1 MVAVLKL
8 QEKITGLLVFYFLVA
23 LVAIGSTLYVSW
35 RLEGGAAAINDAG
48 SERMRSY
55 HIAFLLAQQ
64 VQQPSAE
71 LRRDI
76 EAKVAQFEKVLTDL
90 DRGDPRRPLSL
101 PKDNNVRTQ
110 MSKLHQVWQA
120 DIKPRI
126 QRILD
131 TPQRSEQEKMLAEY
145 RPVVEI
151 FVGNVNDL
159 VEMVETS
166 NARATMLLRT
176 FQIGLVSL
184 AFIGTVLLMS
194 MFSLMVVRPVNRLRE
209 GIQRMGKADFGV
221 RLRFTK
227 RDEFGELAEG
237 FNQMADK
244 LQDLYATLEQR
255 VEEKSRSVEVKNREL
270 AALYDVAAF
279 LNSSTA
285 TEPLCG
291 IVLDKLS
298 ALIGARDGVVRLVD
312 AKGKQLQIIAS
323 RGVSKNFLD
332 EESCLAVG
340 DCLCGVVARDGV
352 AISSDFSTPSQ
363 PLLLHACKRDGFQ
376 AMVAIPI
383 RSKQRVMGMLNLFF
397 DTPRILPPSE
407 IRLLESVGQHLGIA
421 IENQRLVAREKE
433 MAVSEERNLLAQELH
448 DSIAQSLAFLNIQ
461 VQLLRNDLQQ
471 GQTTTALQG
480 LEQIREG
487 VQECYDDVREL
498 LVHFRTRVGNADL
511 ETAVRSAL
519 EKFEGQTGISTVF
532 SHRGTVPDMPP
543 EHVLQAMH
551 IVQESLSNVRK
562 HAKASRVDVE
572 LVCGGECTLYIND
585 NGTGFDAAH
594 DAGDTHV
601 GLSIMRE
608 RAHRIGAELVLESEP
623 GRGTRVRLVLPHRRD
638 SKV

>member
-1 MVAVLKL
+1 MISLKL
-8 QEKITGLLVFYFLVA
+8 QEKITGLLLFYFLIA
-23 LVAIGSTLYVSW
+23 LVAISSTLYVSW

-48 SERMRSY
+48 SERMRSF

-64 VQQPSAE
+64 VQHPTVE

-76 EAKVAQFEKVLTDL
+76 EAKAAQFEKVLSDL
-90 DRGDPRRPLSL
+90 EHGDPRRPLSL
-101 PKDNNVRTQ
+101 PKDGNVRAQ
-110 MSKLHQVWQA
+110 MSKLNKNWQT

-126 QRILD
+126 QHILD
-131 TPQRSEQEKMLAEY
+131 TPLRAEQERMLAEY
-145 RPVVEI
+145 RRAVE
-151 FVGNVNDL
+151 VYVDSVNNL
-159 VEMVETS
+159 VTMIEHS
-166 NARATMLLRT
+166 NAQATILLRF

-184 AFIGTVLLMS
+184 ALIGTVVLMS
-194 MFSLMVVRPVNRLRE
+194 LFTLMVVRPVNNLRE
-209 GIQRMGKADFGV
+209 GFQRMGKADFGV
-221 RLRFTK
+221 RLQVAK

-244 LQDLYATLEQR
+244 LQNFYATLEQR
-255 VEEKSRSVEVKNREL
+255 VEEKSHSIEVKNREL

-285 TEPLCG
+285 TEPLCD

-298 ALIGARDGVVRLVD
+298 ALVGTQEGLVRLVD
-312 AKGKQLQIIAS
+312 AKGEHMQIVAS
-323 RGVSKNFLD
+323 RGVSKSFLAN
-332 EESCLAVG
+332 EACLAVG
-340 DCLCGVVARDGV
+340 DCLCGEVARDGV
-352 AISSDFSTPSQ
+352 SFSTNFSTPVSR
-363 PLLLHACKRDGFQ
+363 PLLHTCKRDGFQ
-376 AMVAIPI
+376 AVVAVPI
-383 RSKQRVMGMLNLFF
+383 RSKQQGMGMLNLFF
-397 DTPRILPPSE
+397 ETPRILPQSD
-407 IRLLESVGQHLGIA
+407 IRLLESVGQHLGVA

-461 VQLLRNDLQQ
+461 VQLLHNDLQE
-471 GQTTTALQG
+471 GQINTALLG

-487 VQECYDDVREL
+487 VQESYDDVREL

-519 EKFEGQTGISTVF
+519 EKFEGQTGIRAAF
-532 SHRGTVPDMPP
+532 SHSGTLPGLSP

-562 HAKASRVDVE
+562 HAKASRVDVK
-572 LVCGGECTLYIND
+572 LVCDGECMLCISD
-585 NGTGFDAAH
+585 NGSGFDSAR

-608 RAHRIGAELVLESEP
+608 RAHRIGAELALESVP
-623 GRGTRVRLVLPHRRD
+623 GKGTTVRLVLPHRGD
-638 SKV
+638 SGV

>member
-1 MVAVLKL
+1 MVALKL
-8 QEKITGLLVFYFLVA
+8 QEKITGLLLFYFFVA
-23 LVAIGSTLYVSW
+23 LVAISSTLYVSW

-64 VQQPSAE
+64 VQQPSTK
-71 LRRDI
+71 LQHDI
-76 EAKVAQFEKVLTDL
+76 EAKVMQFEKVLSDL
-90 DRGDPRRPLSL
+90 DRGDPQRPLSL
-101 PKDNNVRTQ
+101 PKDAEVRAQ
-110 MSKLHQVWQA
+110 MNKLHLMWRS

-126 QRILD
+126 QNILN
-131 TPQRSEQEKMLAEY
+131 TPQRAEQERMLAEY
-145 RPVVEI
+145 RPVVEN

-166 NARATMLLRT
+166 NARTTMLLRSV
-176 FQIGLVSL
+176 QIGLVSL
-184 AFIGTVLLMS
+184 AFIGTVLLMNL
-194 MFSLMVVRPVNRLRE
+194 FSIMVVRPVNHLRE

-221 RLRFTK
+221 RLKVAK

-237 FNQMADK
+237 FNLMADK
-244 LQDLYATLEQR
+244 LQDIYATLEQR

-298 ALIGARDGVVRLVD
+298 ALIGACDGVVRLVD
-312 AKGKQLQIIAS
+312 NKGEKMQIVAS
-323 RGVSKNFLD
+323 RGVSKTFLD
-332 EESCLAVG
+332 EETCLAVG
-340 DCLCGVVARDGV
+340 NCLCGEVARDGI
-352 AISSDFSTPSQ
+352 AASFNFSTSLTRP
-363 PLLLHACKRDGFQ
+363 LLHACKRDGFQ
-376 AMVAIPI
+376 AVVAVPI
-383 RSKQRVMGMLNLFF
+383 RSKQQVMGMLNLFF
-397 DTPRILPPSE
+397 ETPRILPPSE
-407 IRLLESVGQHLGIA
+407 VRLLESVGQHLGIA

-471 GQTTTALQG
+471 GQITTALQG

-487 VQECYDDVREL
+487 VQESYDDVREL

-519 EKFEGQTGISTVF
+519 EKFEGQTGISTAF
-532 SHRGTVPDMPP
+532 SHRGTVPDLSP

-562 HAKASRVDVE
+562 HARASRVDVE
-572 LVCGGECTLYIND
+572 LACEGDCTLYIND
-585 NGTGFDAAH
+585 NGTGFDAAN

-608 RAHRIGAELVLESEP
+608 RAHRIGAELALESKL
-623 GRGTRVRLVLPHRRD
+623 GQGTKVRLVLPHRRD
-638 SKV
+638 SGV

>member
-1 MVAVLKL
+1 MVALKL
-8 QEKITGLLVFYFLVA
+8 QEKINGLLLFYFLIA
-23 LVAIGSTLYVSW
+23 LVAISSTLYVSW

-48 SERMRSY
+48 SERMRLF
-55 HIAFLLAQQ
+55 HIIFLLAQQ
-64 VQQPSAE
+64 VEHPSVE

-76 EAKVAQFEKVLTDL
+76 EANVAQFEKVLSDL
-90 DRGDPRRPLSL
+90 DRGDPQRPLSL
-101 PKDNNVRTQ
+101 PKNDNVRAQ
-110 MSKLHQVWQA
+110 MGKLHQAWQD

-126 QRILD
+126 RRILD
-131 TPQRSEQEKMLAEY
+131 NPRRTEQEEMLAEY
-145 RPVVEI
+145 RHAAENFI
-151 FVGNVNDL
+151 DSVNDL
-159 VEMVETS
+159 VVMVEQS
-166 NARATMLLRT
+166 NAYATLLLRS

-184 AFIGTVLLMS
+184 AFVGTVLLVKL
-194 MFSLMVVRPVNRLRE
+194 FSLMVVRPVNRLRE

-221 RLRFTK
+221 RLQFTQ

-237 FNQMADK
+237 FNQMAGQ

-255 VEEKSRSVEVKNREL
+255 VEEKSRSVEMKNREL

-291 IVLDKLS
+291 SVLEKL
-298 ALIGARDGVVRLVD
+298 ATLIGARDGVVRLVD
-312 AKGKQLQIIAS
+312 PKGEQLQIVAS
-323 RGVSKNFLD
+323 RGVSKSFLA
-332 EESCLAVG
+332 EETCLAVG
-340 DCLCGVVARDGV
+340 DCLCGTVARDGV
-352 AISSDFSTPSQ
+352 AVSSDFSLPSQ
-363 PLLLHACKRDGFQ
+363 PLLLQTCKRDGFQ
-376 AMVAIPI
+376 AMVAVPI

-471 GQTTTALQG
+471 GQITTALQG

-487 VQECYDDVREL
+487 VQESYDDVREL

-519 EKFEGQTGISTVF
+519 EKFEGQTGIHAVF

-572 LVCGGECTLYIND
+572 LACGRECALCIRD
-585 NGTGFDAAH
+585 DGIGFDAAH

-608 RAHRIGAELVLESEP
+608 RAHRIGAELTLESEP
-623 GRGTRVRLVLPHRRD
+623 GQGTQVHLVFSHRRD
-638 SKV
+638 SLI

>member
-1 MVAVLKL
+1 MAALKL
-8 QEKITGLLVFYFLVA
+8 QEKITGLLVFYFLIA

-64 VQQPSAE
+64 VQYPSAE
-71 LRRDI
+71 LRGDI
-76 EAKVAQFEKVLTDL
+76 NAKIAQFEKVLDDL
-90 DRGDPRRPLSL
+90 DRGDPHRPLSL
-101 PKDNNVRTQ
+101 PKDEKVRAQ
-110 MSKLHQVWQA
+110 MSKLHKDWQA

-126 QRILD
+126 WRILD
-131 TPQRSEQEKMLAEY
+131 STQRAEQERMLAEF
-145 RPVVEI
+145 RRSVESY
-151 FVGNVNDL
+151 VDNVNDL
-159 VEMVETS
+159 VVMIERS
-166 NARATMLLRT
+166 NSHATTLLRF

-184 AFIGTVLLMS
+184 ALIGTVVLMS
-194 MFSLMVVRPVNRLRE
+194 LFTLMVVRPVNRLRE
-209 GIQRMGKADFGV
+209 GLQRMGKADFGV
-221 RLRFTK
+221 RLEVAK

-244 LQDLYATLEQR
+244 LQDLYSTLEQR
-255 VEEKSRSVEVKNREL
+255 VEEKSRSIEVKNREL

-298 ALIGARDGVVRLVD
+298 ALIGAHDSVVRLVD
-312 AKGKQLQIIAS
+312 PKGKQLHIVAS
-323 RGVSKNFLD
+323 RGVSKSFLE
-332 EESCLAVG
+332 EESCLAIG
-340 DCLCGVVARDGV
+340 DCLCGVVARDGIAV
-352 AISSDFSTPSQ
+352 NYDFSIQSQ
-363 PLLLHACKRDGFQ
+363 PRLQACHRGGFQ
-376 AMVAIPI
+376 AMVAVPI
-383 RSKQRVMGMLNLFF
+383 RSKQQVMGMLNLFF
-397 DTPRILPPSE
+397 DKPRTLPQSE
-407 IRLLESVGQHLGIA
+407 IRLLESVGQHLGVA

-471 GQTTTALQG
+471 GQITTALQG

-487 VQECYDDVREL
+487 VQESYDDVREL

-519 EKFEGQTGISTVF
+519 DKFEGQTGIRAVF
-532 SHRGTVPDMPP
+532 SHRGTMPEMTP

-572 LVCGGECTLYIND
+572 LVCDGECVLSISD
-585 NGTGFDAAH
+585 NGNGFDVTC

-608 RAHRIGAELVLESEP
+608 RAHRIGAEMALESEH
-623 GRGTRVRLVLPHRRD
+623 GKGTKVRLVLPHRRN
-638 SKV
+638 SEV

>member
-8 QEKITGLLVFYFLVA
+8 QEKITSLLVFYFLVA
-23 LVAIGSTLYVSW
+23 LVAISSTLYVSW

-55 HIAFLLAQQ
+55 HIAFLLGRQ
-64 VQQPSAE
+64 VQQPSPE

-76 EAKVAQFEKVLTDL
+76 EAEIAQFEKILSDL

-101 PKDNNVRTQ
+101 PKDKEVRAQ
-110 MSKLHQVWQA
+110 MSKLHRIWQ
-120 DIKPRI
+120 DEIKPRA

-131 TPQRSEQEKMLAEY
+131 APQRVEQERMLAEY
-145 RPVVEI
+145 RPIVES

-159 VEMVETS
+159 VAMVENS

-184 AFIGTVLLMS
+184 ALIGTVLLINL
-194 MFSLMVVRPVNRLRE
+194 FSLMVVRPVNRLRE
-209 GIQRMGKADFGV
+209 GLQRMGKADFGV
-221 RLRFTK
+221 RLK
-227 RDEFGELAEG
+227 VVNRDEFGELAEG
-237 FNQMADK
+237 FNHMADQ

-255 VEEKSRSVEVKNREL
+255 VEEKSRSLELKNREL

-312 AKGKQLQIIAS
+312 AKGEQLQIVAS
-323 RGVSKNFLD
+323 RGVSKSFLA
-332 EESCLAVG
+332 EETCLAVG
-340 DCLCGVVARDGV
+340 DCLCGAVARDGIAV
-352 AISSDFSTPSQ
+352 SSDFSLPSQ

-376 AMVAIPI
+376 AMTAIPI

-397 DTPRILPPSE
+397 ETPRILPPSE
-407 IRLLESVGQHLGIA
+407 IRLLESVGQHLGVA

-461 VQLLRNDLQQ
+461 IQLLHNDLQE
-471 GQTTTALQG
+471 GEITTALQG

-487 VQECYDDVREL
+487 VQESYDDVREL

-519 EKFEGQTGISTVF
+519 EKFEGQTGIPATF
-532 SHRGTVPDMPP
+532 SHRGAVPDLPP

-572 LVCGGECTLYIND
+572 LVCGGECRLCIND
-585 NGTGFDAAH
+585 DGIGFDAAH

-608 RAHRIGAELVLESEP
+608 RAHRIGAELMLESKP
-623 GRGTRVRLVLPHRRD
+623 GQGTQVRLVLSHRRD
-638 SKV
+638 SKL

>member
-1 MVAVLKL
+1 MVTLKL
-8 QEKITGLLVFYFLVA
+8 QEKITGLLLFYFLIA
-23 LVAIGSTLYVSW
+23 LIAISSTLYVSW

-48 SERMRSY
+48 SERMRPY

-64 VQQPSAE
+64 VRQPSVE
-71 LRRDI
+71 LRHDI
-76 EAKVAQFEKVLTDL
+76 EATITQFEKVMSDL
-90 DRGDPRRPLSL
+90 EHGDPRRPLSL
-101 PKDNNVRTQ
+101 PKDDNVRAQ
-110 MSKLHQVWQA
+110 MGKLHQAWQT
-120 DIKPRI
+120 DIKPRVI
-126 QRILD
+126 RILD
-131 TPQRSEQEKMLAEY
+131 ATQRAEQEKMLASY
-145 RPVVEI
+145 RYAIEN
-151 FVGNVNDL
+151 FVDIVNDL
-159 VEMVETS
+159 VVMIEQS
-166 NARATMLLRT
+166 NAHATLLLRS

-184 AFIGTVLLMS
+184 AFIGTILLMNL
-194 MFSLMVVRPVNRLRE
+194 FSLMVVRPVNRLRE

-221 RLRFTK
+221 RLQFTQ

-237 FNQMADK
+237 FNQMADQ
-244 LQDLYATLEQR
+244 LQDLYVTLEQR
-255 VEEKSRSVEVKNREL
+255 VEEKSHSIEVKNREL
-270 AALYDVAAF
+270 TALYDVAAF

-291 IVLDKLS
+291 IVLDKLA

-312 AKGKQLQIIAS
+312 AKGEQMQIVAS
-323 RGVSKNFLD
+323 RGVSKSFLD
-332 EESCLAVG
+332 EESCIAVG
-340 DCLCGVVARDGV
+340 NCLCGEVARDGIAV
-352 AISSDFSTPSQ
+352 SSDFSN
-363 PLLLHACKRDGFQ
+363 PLTRPQLHGCKRDGFQ
-376 AMVAIPI
+376 AVVAVPI

-397 DTPRILPPSE
+397 DTPRILPQSE
-407 IRLLESVGQHLGIA
+407 IRLLESVGQHLGVA
-421 IENQRLVAREKE
+421 IENRRLIAREKE

-471 GQTTTALQG
+471 GEVATALQG

-487 VQECYDDVREL
+487 VQESYDDVREL

-519 EKFEGQTGISTVF
+519 EKFEGQTGIRAVF

-572 LVCGGECTLYIND
+572 LACDGECTLNIKD
-585 NGTGFDAAH
+585 NGSGFDTAH

-608 RAHRIGAELVLESEP
+608 RAHRIGADLALESKP
-623 GRGTRVRLVLPHRRD
+623 GKGTWVRLALPHRRD
-638 SKV
+638 SEA